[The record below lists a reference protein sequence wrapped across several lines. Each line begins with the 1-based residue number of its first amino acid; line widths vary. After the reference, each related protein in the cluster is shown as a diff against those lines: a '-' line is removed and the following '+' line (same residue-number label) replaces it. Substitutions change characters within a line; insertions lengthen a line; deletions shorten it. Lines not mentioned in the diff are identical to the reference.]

1 MIQYL
6 VKPGSKVRLSDWDP
20 NDSSAFEGDKDA
32 GKDVLKEINSDLA
45 KLQEVLFAENKHR
58 ILIVLQGMDTS
69 GKDGVISHVFE
80 GVDPQGLKIANFKV
94 PSELE
99 LDHDY
104 LWRVHQHTPGK
115 GDIAIFNRSHYEDVL
130 VVRVHELVPKQ
141 VWSRRYDQINHFEK
155 LLAEEGCTILKF
167 YLHIDM
173 EEQKA
178 RLQARLDD
186 PTKIWKFRL
195 GDLDERRLWPEY
207 IKAYEDVL
215 SKTSTDW
222 APWYIVPANKKWYR
236 NIVVG
241 KVLTDTL
248 RKLDM
253 KYPVSEEDLSNV
265 VIE

>member
-6 VKPGSKVRLSDWDP
+6 VKPGGKVHLNNWDP
-20 NDSSAFEGDKDA
+20 NDNSAFEGDKEA
-32 GKDVLKEINSDLA
+32 GKTLLKELNTDLA
-45 KLQEVLFAENKHR
+45 KLQEILYAENRHR

-80 GVDPQGLKIANFKV
+80 GVDPQGLKITNFKV
-94 PSELE
+94 PSEVE

-141 VWSRRYDQINHFEK
+141 VWLKRYDQINHFEK
-155 LLAEEGCTILKF
+155 MLTEEGCTILKF
-167 YLHIDM
+167 FLHIDLD
-173 EEQKA
+173 EQKA
-178 RLQARLDD
+178 RLQARLED
-186 PTKIWKFRL
+186 PTKIWKFRT
-195 GDLDERRLWPEY
+195 GDLEERKSWPDY

-215 SKTSTDW
+215 SKTSTEW

-241 KVLTDTL
+241 SVLVDAL

-253 KYPVSEEDLSNV
+253 KYPEPEEDLSNI

>member
-6 VKPGSKVRLSDWDP
+6 VKPGSKVRLSEWDP

-32 GKDVLKEINSDLA
+32 GKDVLKEINLDLA
-45 KLQEVLFAENKHR
+45 KLQEVLFAENNHR

-167 YLHIDM
+167 YLHIDL

-241 KVLTDTL
+241 KLLTDTL

>member
-6 VKPGSKVRLSDWDP
+6 VKPGSKIHLNDWDP
-20 NDSSAFEGDKDA
+20 NDNSAFEGDKEA
-32 GKDVLKEINSDLA
+32 GKVLLKELNSDLA
-45 KLQEVLFAENKHR
+45 TFQEILYAENKHR

-80 GVDPQGLKIANFKV
+80 GVDPQGLKITNFKV

-104 LWRVHQHTPGK
+104 LWRVHQHTPGR

-155 LLAEEGCTILKF
+155 LLSEEGCTILKF
-167 YLHIDM
+167 FLHIDL

-178 RLQARLDD
+178 RFQARLDD
-186 PTKIWKFRL
+186 PSKIWKFRL
-195 GDLDERRLWPEY
+195 GDLQERKLWPEY

-215 SKTSTDW
+215 NKTSTDW

-241 KVLTDTL
+241 KVLVDTL
-248 RKLDM
+248 RKLDL
-253 KYPVSEEDLSNV
+253 KYPEPEEDLSNV
-265 VIE
+265 VID

>member
-6 VKPGSKVRLSDWDP
+6 VKPGSKIRLSNWDP
-20 NDSSAFEGDKDA
+20 NDNSGFEGDKEA
-32 GKDVLKEINSDLA
+32 GKVMLKELNSDLT
-45 KLQEVLFAENKHR
+45 KLQEILYAENKHR
-58 ILIVLQGMDTS
+58 ILVVLQGMDTS

-80 GVDPQGLKIANFKV
+80 GVDPQGLKITNFKV

-104 LWRVHQHTPGK
+104 LWRVHQRTPGK

-130 VVRVHELVPKQ
+130 VVRVHDLVPKQ
-141 VWSRRYDQINHFEK
+141 IWSRRYDQINQFEK

-167 YLHIDM
+167 FLNIDQ

-195 GDLDERRLWPEY
+195 GDLEERKLWPEY

-222 APWYIVPANKKWYR
+222 APWYIIPGNKKWYR

-241 KVLTDTL
+241 KVLVDTL

-253 KYPVSEEDLSNV
+253 KYPEPEEDLSNV

>member
-1 MIQYL
+1 M
-6 VKPGSKVRLSDWDP
+6 
-20 NDSSAFEGDKDA
+20 
-32 GKDVLKEINSDLA
+32 
-45 KLQEVLFAENKHR
+45 
-58 ILIVLQGMDTS
+58 
-69 GKDGVISHVFE
+69 
-80 GVDPQGLKIANFKV
+80 
-94 PSELE
+94 
-99 LDHDY
+99 
-104 LWRVHQHTPGK
+104 
-115 GDIAIFNRSHYEDVL
+115 
-130 VVRVHELVPKQ
+130 
-141 VWSRRYDQINHFEK
+141 
-155 LLAEEGCTILKF
+155 TI
-167 YLHIDM
+167 

-241 KVLTDTL
+241 KLLTDTL